1 MSSITIKE
9 IPEELLDR
17 LRRRAAE
24 DRRSMNKEIIHLLA
38 MALSLESPEVDA
50 ARLVGQIEAQVQAWR
65 QLAGRWESDVEAAEE
80 IERIYAARSLG
91 RPVEL

>member
-9 IPEELLDR
+9 IPEELLER

-50 ARLVGQIEAQVQAWR
+50 ARRVGQIEAQVQAWR
-65 QLAGRWESDVEAAEE
+65 QLAGRWESEVEAAHVTE
-80 IERIYAARSLG
+80 AVPSHLA
-91 RPVEL
+91 